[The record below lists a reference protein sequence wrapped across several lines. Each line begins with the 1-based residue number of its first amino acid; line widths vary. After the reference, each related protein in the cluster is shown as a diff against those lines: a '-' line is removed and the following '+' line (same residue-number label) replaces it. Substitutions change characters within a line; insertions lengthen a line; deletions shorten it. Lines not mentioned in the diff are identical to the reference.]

1 MFNHLQRSL
10 HDEYAE
16 ELCDLLI
23 HRPSEQPFDKLKEAL
38 VKRVAMTEKRRPRQL
53 LTGEEL
59 GDRKPSQL
67 LRRKPR
73 SNRAPGEDGVPD
85 EMYRFCVETLAPWLY
100 ERIMALDSVPPQL
113 IAMIKAYYRQST
125 ARFLICNSI
134 SQPFGIRPGVRQ
146 GCMLSP
152 ILFNYAIDRI
162 VGKALPEGDGV
173 EFAPV
178 YRLTDLDYADV
189 IALLASSFCDLQS
202 MVSEVNEVAKLV
214 DFYINAGKLKVFSC
228 CIPDQEKAPLG
239 IDVGQLE
246 EVDSFQHLGA
256 RLLPNGQLKDNI
268 VSRVDTAGCFLKP
281 SKMAVDLSPVC
292 SSRAGI

>member
-1 MFNHLQRSL
+1 
-10 HDEYAE
+10 
-16 ELCDLLI
+16 
-23 HRPSEQPFDKLKEAL
+23 
-38 VKRVAMTEKRRPRQL
+38 
-53 LTGEEL
+53 
-59 GDRKPSQL
+59 
-67 LRRKPR
+67 
-73 SNRAPGEDGVPD
+73 
-85 EMYRFCVETLAPWLY
+85 
-100 ERIMALDSVPPQL
+100 MALDSVPPQL
-113 IAMIKAYYRQST
+113 IAMIKAYYRQTT
-125 ARFLICNSI
+125 ARFLIRNSL

-178 YRLTDLDYADV
+178 YRLTDLDYADA

-214 DFYINAGKLKVFSC
+214 DFYINAGKIKVFSF

-246 EVDSFQHLGA
+246 VVGSFKHLGTK
-256 RLLPNGQLKDNI
+256 LLPNRQLKDNI